1 MTDGFGREIY
11 YLRLSVTERCNLR
24 CRYCMPEDGICKK
37 DHAEMLTEDEMIMAV
52 KAAAALGFRKLRITG
67 GEPLVKKNIL
77 SICSRAAVVRGIEE
91 LCLTTNGTLLP
102 RLAKPLRE
110 AGVQRVNISLDTLN
124 REKYAYITRR
134 DASSSARR
142 GIESAIE
149 AGFSRIK
156 INTVLIGG
164 FNDDEIND
172 LAQLTVQYP
181 VDVRFIELMPMD
193 GSGEFNQKSMIP
205 SEAVLARLP
214 ELEPVEPDSGVA
226 RLYHLSGSQGNIG
239 LISPV
244 SRHFCAECNRIRPTA
259 QRRRANHESHWRI
272 TMDGIPILGF
282 AAYSGTGK
290 TTLIEQL
297 VRSLKAQGL
306 RIAVIKHDGHDF
318 EIDREG
324 KDSWRFTQAGADISI
339 ITSTA
344 KTALIE
350 QRPLSFVQVAAM
362 VRDVDLILVEGYKQ
376 EDFTQ
381 IGICRQTTG
390 KGFPADI
397 ENYAA
402 VVTDAEME
410 VSGIPGF
417 GFDDIGGLTEFIMK
431 NMDDFTHFNEQGRAK
446 MVDVGEKPSTRR
458 AATAGAR
465 VLVSRETFDLICSG
479 GMKKGDVLTVA
490 QIAGIMGAKRT
501 PDLIPMCHP
510 VQVSGIDLS
519 LNLDEA
525 RCCVDIRATVSCDGR
540 TGVEMEALTAA
551 STAALTVYDMCK
563 AVQKDMVITDIR
575 LLEKIGGVHGDFY
588 REENQS

>member
-1 MTDGFGREIY
+1 
-11 YLRLSVTERCNLR
+11 
-24 CRYCMPEDGICKK
+24 
-37 DHAEMLTEDEMIMAV
+37 
-52 KAAAALGFRKLRITG
+52 
-67 GEPLVKKNIL
+67 
-77 SICSRAAVVRGIEE
+77 
-91 LCLTTNGTLLP
+91 
-102 RLAKPLRE
+102 
-110 AGVQRVNISLDTLN
+110 
-124 REKYAYITRR
+124 
-134 DASSSARR
+134 
-142 GIESAIE
+142 
-149 AGFSRIK
+149 
-156 INTVLIGG
+156 
-164 FNDDEIND
+164 
-172 LAQLTVQYP
+172 
-181 VDVRFIELMPMD
+181 
-193 GSGEFNQKSMIP
+193 
-205 SEAVLARLP
+205 
-214 ELEPVEPDSGVA
+214 
-226 RLYHLSGSQGNIG
+226 
-239 LISPV
+239 
-244 SRHFCAECNRIRPTA
+244 
-259 QRRRANHESHWRI
+259 
-272 TMDGIPILGF
+272 MDGIPILGF

-510 VQVSGIDLS
+510 VQVSGLDLS